1 MIATGEVI
9 PITLPLPG
17 AIGTLPHLL
26 VLRTTTTV
34 PGTAGAVG
42 ATAGRANH
50 TVPLPEAIPMVAA
63 DPATVPEAA
72 PAAVGVVP
80 EAAPVAAA
88 VVVVAIKEH

>member
-26 VLRTTTTV
+26 VLRTTTV

-88 VVVVAIKEH
+88 AVVVAIKEH